1 MLAFVQLF
9 RFGCSKMKHF
19 AFKVVPQEVIA
30 TDNKIWRSERLP
42 YFHGFICYGE
52 GVWNQ
57 SALHIIILILAYF
70 VNNYS
75 QFNLKALTLRTI
87 SGLFVEGWRWW
98 WRLRQLWRQHTV
110 RQFQY
115 YLDYHQHHYTP
126 TPAHHRPA
134 HTRSVLHTLWPSSGA
149 PGVQGGTAAAGGD
162 AQGEGY
168 QGERSVGCLK
178 VTLHLSQHVD

>member
-1 MLAFVQLF
+1 MLVFVQLF
-9 RFGCSKMKHF
+9 RFGCSKVMHF

-30 TDNKIWRSERLP
+30 TDNKGDLRG
-42 YFHGFICYGE
+42 FHIFMVLYVMEKG
-52 GVWNQ
+52 
-57 SALHIIILILAYF
+57 SALHIIILILVYF
-70 VNNYS
+70 VNS
-75 QFNLKALTLRTI
+75 QFNLKALTRTI
-87 SGLFVEGWRWW
+87 SGLCVEGWRWW
-98 WRLRQLWRQHTV
+98 RRLRQLWRQHTV

-168 QGERSVGCLK
+168 QGEKRSVGYLK
-178 VTLHLSQHVD
+178 VTLHLSQHVDSSPPKR